1 MKIPPRAASRYA
13 NALLSLARESDALTA
28 VSADIAQIRAAVEQS
43 GELAR
48 FLDNPM
54 LPQETRRRALQTL
67 FQSRVHPLTWNLLM
81 VLASKR
87 RLPLLPA
94 ICAVFQS
101 IEEAGRGIVR
111 GTMTAALPAAA
122 DAVSSMADQVGQRFG
137 KTVLLSSRTD
147 PALLG
152 GCRVQVGDIV
162 YDCSL
167 AARLRLAKQSLAG
180 G

>member
-1 MKIPPRAASRYA
+1 
-13 NALLSLARESDALTA
+13 
-28 VSADIAQIRAAVEQS
+28 
-43 GELAR
+43 
-48 FLDNPM
+48 
-54 LPQETRRRALQTL
+54 
-67 FQSRVHPLTWNLLM
+67 
-81 VLASKR
+81 
-87 RLPLLPA
+87 
-94 ICAVFQS
+94 
-101 IEEAGRGIVR
+101 
-111 GTMTAALPAAA
+111 MTAALPAAA